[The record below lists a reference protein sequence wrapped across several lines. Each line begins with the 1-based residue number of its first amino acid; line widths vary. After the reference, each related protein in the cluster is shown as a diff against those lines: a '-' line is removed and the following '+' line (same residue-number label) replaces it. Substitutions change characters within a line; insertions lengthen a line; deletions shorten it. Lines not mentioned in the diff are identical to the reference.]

1 MASQKYFFYKGI
13 FLNPLDDS
21 NCEFL
26 SEGLLVV
33 KKGKIKNLLPYAKGL
48 KKYSQEMTKSNTK
61 DFGHAL
67 VMPGFLIC
75 TFIGYRMM

>member
-1 MASQKYFFYKGI
+1 MRQQKGSCMASQKYFFYKGI

-48 KKYSQEMTKSNTK
+48 KKYSQEMTKSMEFK
-61 DFGHAL
+61 QQIDR
-67 VMPGFLIC
+67 IKS
-75 TFIGYRMM
+75 R